1 MMLLMDRNIHEMNEI
16 EGPLMALSLE
26 TYPFAPYMTQA
37 HSITNLKD
45 LIQIFYV
52 ALITKLQSMMG
63 FKGSHP
69 PCNPKFDGHG

>member
-16 EGPLMALSLE
+16 QGKALSLE

-37 HSITNLKD
+37 HSIQIL
-45 LIQIFYV
+45 LQIFYITP
-52 ALITKLQSMMG
+52 ITKLQPMMG